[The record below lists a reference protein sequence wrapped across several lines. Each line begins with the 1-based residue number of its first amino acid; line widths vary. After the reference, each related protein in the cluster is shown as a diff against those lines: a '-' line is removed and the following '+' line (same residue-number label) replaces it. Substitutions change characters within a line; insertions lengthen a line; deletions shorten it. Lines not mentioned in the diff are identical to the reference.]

1 MHVNVVKKLTLRL
14 QVCKGVI
21 LVHSVSLQVQD
32 QVQLC
37 CFGNASADQRLG
49 YSVSSTGG
57 FGKHQNQDLRP
68 GNVHENL
75 RKQDVPNFMLSF
87 VKDGL

>member
-1 MHVNVVKKLTLRL
+1 MHVNVFKKHTLRL
-14 QVCKGVI
+14 QLCRGVT
-21 LVHSVSLQVQD
+21 LVHSVSWQVQD

-68 GNVHENL
+68 DNTHENL
-75 RKQDVPNFMLSF
+75 KKQGVLNQMLSY
-87 VKDGL
+87 L